1 MIFVEI
7 LRLILIALL
16 IVSDGPHRILISP
29 YVIFLLG
36 LAQPVFL
43 TSFVSV
49 LRRISD
55 DSYLPYA
62 LGMIANIERIT
73 NIIGLTAGAFILS
86 ILTINQSLMVA
97 LIFIFVSSILICL
110 SPSFLNLRL
119 THSKQFKF
127 INLKGVR
134 FLDLTIFLLN
144 FGAGVINLFQIIL
157 ALEIYMVGPRG
168 LALMFLIVASLGF
181 VGALFAGAA
190 VNAFGVA
197 RTAVCAAIG
206 VGFSLAG
213 MAAPL
218 GLIWSA
224 CAGGAMLGFGQVF
237 AVAAHT
243 MLVTQYPVEQSARGS
258 ARFQSLTYSGVAMN
272 ALAYF
277 LLAPVLSF
285 LNFVFLSA
293 VFALVSAIILV
304 FYLLCDSTR
313 NAADT
318 LKTKE

>member
-1 MIFVEI
+1 M
-7 LRLILIALL
+7 
-16 IVSDGPHRILISP
+16 
-29 YVIFLLG
+29 
-36 LAQPVFL
+36 FL
-43 TSFVSV
+43 TSLVSF

-55 DSYLPYA
+55 DSCLPYA

-73 NIIGLTAGAFILS
+73 NIIGLTVGAFILS
-86 ILTINQSLMVA
+86 ILTINQSLMIA
-97 LIFIFVSSILICL
+97 FIFIVVSIIFISCLHLSSNARLIYL
-110 SPSFLNLRL
+110 RQLN
-119 THSKQFKF
+119 F
-127 INLKGVR
+127 INLKGVT
-134 FLDLTIFLLN
+134 FLDLAIFLLN

-157 ALEIYMVGPRG
+157 AIEIYMVGPRG

-181 VGALFAGAA
+181 IGALFAGAA

-206 VGFSLAG
+206 VGVSLAG

-237 AVAAHT
+237 AVAVHT
-243 MLVTQYPVEQSARGS
+243 MLVTQFPVEQSARGS

-277 LLAPVLSF
+277 LLAPILSF
-285 LNFVFLSA
+285 LNFVFVSA
-293 VFALVSAIILV
+293 VFASTSAAMLV
-304 FYLLCDSTR
+304 FYLLS
-313 NAADT
+313 NSSKNGADT
-318 LKTKE
+318 SKT